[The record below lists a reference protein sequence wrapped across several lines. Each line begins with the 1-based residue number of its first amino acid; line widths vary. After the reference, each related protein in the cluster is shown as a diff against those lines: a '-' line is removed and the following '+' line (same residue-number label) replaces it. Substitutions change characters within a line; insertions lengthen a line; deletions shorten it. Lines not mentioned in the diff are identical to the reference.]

1 MKLFGIAIAALLVL
15 SVVALGSVTTVAA
28 CGGSNWN
35 HWNSWSWNHQNQQH
49 KERYQPSLV
58 FFYCS
63 NGSSNTHLIADNH
76 TQDTQ
81 MLKVVKQLD
90 YKYNVT
96 YYDLSTHPGS
106 INMARFAYGVT
117 STPTISV
124 IGPDFP
130 AVASNFYN
138 IQGVHS
144 YADVAST
151 IEHTAF

>member
-1 MKLFGIAIAALLVL
+1 MKLFGIAIAALLVI
-15 SVVALGSVTTVAA
+15 SVVALGSITTVDA
-28 CGGSNWN
+28 CKDSNWN
-35 HWNSWSWNHQNQQH
+35 HWNWGHQNHNRHPGHQD
-49 KERYQPSLV
+49 YQPRLV

-63 NGSSNTHLIADNH
+63 NGSSNTHLITDNH

-90 YKYNVT
+90 HKYNVT
-96 YYDLSTHPGS
+96 YIDLSKNPGS

-117 STPTISV
+117 KTPTISV

-144 YADVAST
+144 YADVVST
-151 IEHTAF
+151 IEHNEF